1 MPFHALEAEITAL
14 SDAYER
20 ALAENDV
27 VALDQFFFDGP
38 ETVRYGVGENL
49 YGTEEIAAFRRARK
63 GGSPPRTMLRRV
75 VTVLGEDAAVVS
87 LEFQRT
93 GSSKIGRQMQTW
105 FRFPQGWKI
114 IAAHVSLMVEHSETN
129 RPAL

>member
-105 FRFPQGWKI
+105 FRSPQGWKI